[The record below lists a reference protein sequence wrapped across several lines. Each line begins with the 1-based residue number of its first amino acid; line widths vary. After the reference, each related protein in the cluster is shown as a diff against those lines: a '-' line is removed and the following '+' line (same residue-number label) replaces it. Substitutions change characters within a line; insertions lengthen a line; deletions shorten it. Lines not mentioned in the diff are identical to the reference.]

1 MLLSILS
8 SYGFSADGIVRIL
21 LMLVGV
27 LLALT
32 VHETAHGLA
41 AYKLGDPTAKID
53 GRLSLNPLRH
63 LDPVGALMLLL
74 VGYGWAKPV
83 PVNTHYFKKPKR
95 DIAIVSLAGPF
106 SNILLALIAVL
117 IEGAIIR
124 FVPETFHDTALFKV
138 ATSFFFI
145 LAQLN
150 IGLAVFNLIP
160 IPPLDGSN
168 VLVALLPS
176 RAAAKYLRIR
186 YYTNYIFI
194 GLIVLNYLSRVSLV
208 FGMLSDLIWW
218 PVEALGE
225 GLLNLIVS
233 FANWLFGLPISS

>member
-1 MLLSILS
+1 MLPSILS
-8 SYGFSADGIVRIL
+8 SYGFSAEGIVRIL

-32 VHETAHGLA
+32 VHEAAHGLA

-83 PVNTHYFKKPKR
+83 PVNSHYFKKPKR

-106 SNILLALIAVL
+106 ANSLLALIAVL

-124 FVPETFHDTALFKV
+124 FVPETFQGTALFTV
-138 ATSFFFI
+138 ATGFFDI
-145 LAQLN
+145 LAMRN

-168 VLVALLPS
+168 VLAALLPS

-194 GLIVLNYLSRVSLV
+194 GLIVLNYLSRTFTAFSI
-208 FGMLSDLIWW
+208 LSDLIWW

-225 GLLNLIVS
+225 ALLNLVFL
-233 FANWLFGLPISS
+233 FANWLFFGLLG